1 MPTLANTTDIAVSHL
16 LIIGKTKAGKSD
28 FVARAVN
35 AGFTC
40 LYIDSDN
47 GLGTLKEVIKP
58 EFQKNLHYINPAE
71 PVLFA
76 QDFFERSVIRY
87 NETRRKMYDSM
98 SYSDDDKFAEII
110 PSRIPR
116 NVIVSFDSWTSM
128 CFDSVS
134 SKANKLE
141 IDLSDADK
149 YGQELYQATGLQM
162 TKLATGIQG
171 APFHVIVQAH
181 PAQYERKEKP
191 AGSAMK
197 SIKQGDYIL
206 KETIDIPSSTSN
218 PHGYNMGKF
227 FNNIGWLTVNRVGE
241 RDLDFR
247 VRDDRV
253 SGGSVKGHGNP
264 LSEYSFAN
272 LFGQG
277 QIESEI
283 DPEKPWIKYMTV
295 GEFREQ
301 AAAKHASAPKLV
313 GGKLR

>member
-1 MPTLANTTDIAVSHL
+1 MATLEDTATIAVSHL

-28 FVARAVN
+28 YVARAVN

-40 LYIDSDN
+40 LYMDSDN
-47 GLGTLKEVIKP
+47 GLGTLKEVVKP
-58 EFQKNLHYINPAE
+58 ERQKDLHYINPID
-71 PVLFA
+71 PVTFA
-76 QDFFERSVIRY
+76 QEFFMKGVVRY

-98 SYSDDDKFAEII
+98 SYADSDKLVEII

-128 CFDSVS
+128 CFESVRK
-134 SKANKLE
+134 KAEKLE
-141 IDLSDADK
+141 VDLSDADRINREI
-149 YGQELYQATGLQM
+149 YGACGLQM
-162 TKLATGIQG
+162 TQIATHIQG

-191 AGSAMK
+191 PGVVKA
-197 SIKQGDYIL
+197 IKEQDMIL
-206 KETIDIPSSTSN
+206 KETIDIPASVSN

-227 FNNIGWLTVNRVGE
+227 FNNIGWLTVNRVAE

-253 SGGSVKGHGNP
+253 SGGSVKDHGSP
-264 LSEYSFAN
+264 LKDYSFAN

-277 QIESEI
+277 QIESKI
-283 DPEKPWIKYMTV
+283 DPEAPWIRYLTV
-295 GEFREQ
+295 GEYREQ
-301 AAAKHASAPKLV
+301 ASAKLASAPKLV
-313 GGKLR
+313 GGKLV